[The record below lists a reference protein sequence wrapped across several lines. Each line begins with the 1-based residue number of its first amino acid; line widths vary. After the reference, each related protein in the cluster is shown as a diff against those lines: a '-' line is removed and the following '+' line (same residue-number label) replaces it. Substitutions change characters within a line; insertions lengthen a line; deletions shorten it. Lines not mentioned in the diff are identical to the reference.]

1 VVTTSEIDQQHAL
14 CDAALVRVFAV
25 LGKRWN
31 GLILGSLSGGPESF
45 SSLSRIVR
53 GISDSVLSERLSAL
67 AEAGLVVRTVCP
79 GPPVAVIYELT
90 TKGRALMPGLTELT
104 RWAEQYPC

>member
-1 VVTTSEIDQQHAL
+1 VKSHEIDHEPAL
-14 CDAALVRVFAV
+14 CDAALSRVFDF

-31 GLILGSLSGGPESF
+31 GVILGSLSGGPESF
-45 SSLSRIVR
+45 SCLSRNVR
-53 GISDSVLSERLSAL
+53 GISDSVLSDRLTGL
-67 AEAGLVVRTVCP
+67 AEAGLVDRTVCP

-90 TKGRALMPGLTELT
+90 TKGRALLPALTELI